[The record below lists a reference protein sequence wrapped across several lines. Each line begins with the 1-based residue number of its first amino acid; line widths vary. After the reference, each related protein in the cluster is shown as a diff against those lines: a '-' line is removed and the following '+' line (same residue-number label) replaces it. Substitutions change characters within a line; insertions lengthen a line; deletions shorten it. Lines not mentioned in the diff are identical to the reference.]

1 MNFGSVQVAIPVTIV
16 LAGQRRAEIP
26 FYRLKQQLT
35 AQEIR
40 CQMTTYWHN
49 SLHSAC
55 SISHPNEVLRR
66 IKKGFRGKPMH
77 SPKRM
82 LFLDLV
88 LSLFRL
94 NGLLIAEG
102 DEMTEALG
110 LTSAR
115 WKVIGVIAL
124 SNSGLTV
131 PGIARVL
138 GQSRQAVQRITDV
151 MATDGL
157 LSYEPNPKHKRSVL
171 VELTEEGKTAYKDLR
186 DVQDPW
192 AIDNTEDIPIEELDG
207 GLRLVR
213 RLIQKFD
220 K

>member
-1 MNFGSVQVAIPVTIV
+1 
-16 LAGQRRAEIP
+16 
-26 FYRLKQQLT
+26 
-35 AQEIR
+35 
-40 CQMTTYWHN
+40 
-49 SLHSAC
+49 
-55 SISHPNEVLRR
+55 
-66 IKKGFRGKPMH
+66 MH

-102 DEMTEALG
+102 DDMNEALG

-157 LSYEPNPKHKRSVL
+157 LSYQSNPKHKRSVL
-171 VELTEEGKTAYKDLR
+171 VVLTEEGKTAYKDLC

-192 AIDNTEDIPIEELDG
+192 AIDNTEDIPIEELDA

>member
-1 MNFGSVQVAIPVTIV
+1 
-16 LAGQRRAEIP
+16 
-26 FYRLKQQLT
+26 
-35 AQEIR
+35 
-40 CQMTTYWHN
+40 
-49 SLHSAC
+49 
-55 SISHPNEVLRR
+55 
-66 IKKGFRGKPMH
+66 MH

-88 LSLFRL
+88 LSVFRL

-102 DEMTEALG
+102 DTMTDKLG

-124 SNSGLTV
+124 SNAGLTV

-138 GQSRQAVQRITDV
+138 GQSRQAVQRLTDV
-151 MATDGL
+151 MVQDGL
-157 LSYEPNPKHKRSVL
+157 LQYESNPKHKRSVL
-171 VELTEEGKTAYKDLR
+171 VTLTESGKDAYHDLR

-192 AIDNTEDIPIEELDG
+192 AIRNTEDIPVEELETA
-207 GLRLVR
+207 LRLVR

>member
-1 MNFGSVQVAIPVTIV
+1 
-16 LAGQRRAEIP
+16 
-26 FYRLKQQLT
+26 
-35 AQEIR
+35 
-40 CQMTTYWHN
+40 
-49 SLHSAC
+49 
-55 SISHPNEVLRR
+55 
-66 IKKGFRGKPMH
+66 MH

-102 DEMTEALG
+102 DDMTEALG

-151 MATDGL
+151 MVTDGL
-157 LSYEPNPKHKRSVL
+157 LSYQSNPKHKRSVL
-171 VELTEEGKTAYKDLR
+171 VVLTEEGKTAYKDLR

-192 AIDNTEDIPIEELDG
+192 AIENTEDIPIDELDA

-213 RLIQKFD
+213 RLIQKVD

>member
-1 MNFGSVQVAIPVTIV
+1 MV
-16 LAGQRRAEIP
+16 
-26 FYRLKQQLT
+26 
-35 AQEIR
+35 
-40 CQMTTYWHN
+40 
-49 SLHSAC
+49 
-55 SISHPNEVLRR
+55 
-66 IKKGFRGKPMH
+66 H

-88 LSLFRL
+88 LSVFRL
-94 NGLLIAEG
+94 NGLLVAEG
-102 DEMTEALG
+102 DKMTANLG

-115 WKVIGVIAL
+115 WKVIGAVAL
-124 SNSGLTV
+124 SSSGLTV

-151 MATDGL
+151 MVADGL
-157 LSYEPNPKHKRSVL
+157 LEYLENPKHKRSAL
-171 VELTEEGKTAYKDLR
+171 VILSEPGREAYQQLR

-192 AIDNTEDIPIEELDG
+192 AIESTEEIPLEELDTA
-207 GLRLVR
+207 LRLVR

>member
-1 MNFGSVQVAIPVTIV
+1 
-16 LAGQRRAEIP
+16 
-26 FYRLKQQLT
+26 
-35 AQEIR
+35 
-40 CQMTTYWHN
+40 
-49 SLHSAC
+49 
-55 SISHPNEVLRR
+55 
-66 IKKGFRGKPMH
+66 MH

-88 LSLFRL
+88 LSVFRL

-102 DEMTEALG
+102 DDMTEALG

-151 MATDGL
+151 MVTDGL
-157 LSYEPNPKHKRSVL
+157 LSYQSNPKHKRSVL
-171 VELTEEGKTAYKDLR
+171 VVLTEEGRAAYKDLR

-192 AIDNTEDIPIEELDG
+192 AIQNTEDIPIEDLDA

>member
-1 MNFGSVQVAIPVTIV
+1 
-16 LAGQRRAEIP
+16 
-26 FYRLKQQLT
+26 
-35 AQEIR
+35 
-40 CQMTTYWHN
+40 
-49 SLHSAC
+49 
-55 SISHPNEVLRR
+55 
-66 IKKGFRGKPMH
+66 MH

-102 DEMTEALG
+102 DDMTEALG

-124 SNSGLTV
+124 SNAGLTV

-151 MATDGL
+151 MVTDGL
-157 LSYEPNPKHKRSVL
+157 LSYHTNPKHKRSVL
-171 VELTEEGKTAYKDLR
+171 VVLTEEGKTAYNALR
-186 DVQDPW
+186 EVQDPW
-192 AIDNTEDIPIEELDG
+192 AIKNTEDIPIEELDA
-207 GLRLVR
+207 GLRLVHK
-213 RLIQKFD
+213 LIQKFD

>member
-1 MNFGSVQVAIPVTIV
+1 
-16 LAGQRRAEIP
+16 
-26 FYRLKQQLT
+26 
-35 AQEIR
+35 
-40 CQMTTYWHN
+40 
-49 SLHSAC
+49 
-55 SISHPNEVLRR
+55 
-66 IKKGFRGKPMH
+66 MH

-151 MATDGL
+151 MVTDGL

-171 VELTEEGKTAYKDLR
+171 VVLTEEGKTAYKDLR

-192 AIDNTEDIPIEELDG
+192 AINNTEDIPIEELDV
-207 GLRLVR
+207 GLRLLR

>member
-1 MNFGSVQVAIPVTIV
+1 
-16 LAGQRRAEIP
+16 
-26 FYRLKQQLT
+26 
-35 AQEIR
+35 
-40 CQMTTYWHN
+40 
-49 SLHSAC
+49 
-55 SISHPNEVLRR
+55 
-66 IKKGFRGKPMH
+66 MH

-88 LSLFRL
+88 LSVFRL

-102 DEMTEALG
+102 DDMTEALG

-151 MATDGL
+151 MVTDGL
-157 LSYEPNPKHKRSVL
+157 LSYHPNPKHKRSVL
-171 VELTEEGKTAYKDLR
+171 VVLTDEGKDAYQNLR

-192 AIDNTEDIPIEELDG
+192 AIKNTEDIPIEELDA

>member
-1 MNFGSVQVAIPVTIV
+1 
-16 LAGQRRAEIP
+16 
-26 FYRLKQQLT
+26 
-35 AQEIR
+35 
-40 CQMTTYWHN
+40 
-49 SLHSAC
+49 
-55 SISHPNEVLRR
+55 
-66 IKKGFRGKPMH
+66 MH

-151 MATDGL
+151 MVTDGL
-157 LSYEPNPKHKRSVL
+157 LSYQSNPKHKRSVL
-171 VELTEEGKTAYKDLR
+171 VVLTEEGKTAYKDLR

-192 AIDNTEDIPIEELDG
+192 AINNTEDIPIEELDV
-207 GLRLVR
+207 GLRLLR

>member
-1 MNFGSVQVAIPVTIV
+1 
-16 LAGQRRAEIP
+16 
-26 FYRLKQQLT
+26 
-35 AQEIR
+35 
-40 CQMTTYWHN
+40 
-49 SLHSAC
+49 
-55 SISHPNEVLRR
+55 
-66 IKKGFRGKPMH
+66 MH

-102 DEMTEALG
+102 DDMTEALG

-151 MATDGL
+151 MATDGY
-157 LSYEPNPKHKRSVL
+157 S
-171 VELTEEGKTAYKDLR
+171 
-186 DVQDPW
+186 
-192 AIDNTEDIPIEELDG
+192 PISPTPSISA
-207 GLRLVR
+207 RC
-213 RLIQKFD
+213 
-220 K
+220 

>member
-1 MNFGSVQVAIPVTIV
+1 
-16 LAGQRRAEIP
+16 
-26 FYRLKQQLT
+26 
-35 AQEIR
+35 
-40 CQMTTYWHN
+40 
-49 SLHSAC
+49 
-55 SISHPNEVLRR
+55 
-66 IKKGFRGKPMH
+66 MH

-102 DEMTEALG
+102 DTMTEALG

-124 SNSGLTV
+124 SNAGLTV

-151 MATDGL
+151 MVNDGL
-157 LSYEPNPKHKRSVL
+157 LSYQSNPKHKRSVL
-171 VELTEEGKTAYKDLR
+171 VVLTKDGKTAYHALR
-186 DVQDPW
+186 EVQDPW
-192 AIDNTEDIPIEELDG
+192 AIENTEDIAIEELDA
-207 GLRLVR
+207 GLRLMHK
-213 RLIQKFD
+213 LIQKFD

>member
-1 MNFGSVQVAIPVTIV
+1 
-16 LAGQRRAEIP
+16 
-26 FYRLKQQLT
+26 
-35 AQEIR
+35 
-40 CQMTTYWHN
+40 
-49 SLHSAC
+49 
-55 SISHPNEVLRR
+55 
-66 IKKGFRGKPMH
+66 MH

-88 LSLFRL
+88 LSIFRL

-102 DEMTEALG
+102 DDMTEALG

-151 MATDGL
+151 MVTDGL
-157 LSYEPNPKHKRSVL
+157 LSYLPNPKHKRSVL
-171 VELTEEGKTAYKDLR
+171 VVLTEDGKDAYQNLR

-192 AIDNTEDIPIEELDG
+192 AIKNTEDIPIEDLDAS
-207 GLRLVR
+207 LRLVR

>member
-1 MNFGSVQVAIPVTIV
+1 
-16 LAGQRRAEIP
+16 
-26 FYRLKQQLT
+26 
-35 AQEIR
+35 
-40 CQMTTYWHN
+40 
-49 SLHSAC
+49 
-55 SISHPNEVLRR
+55 
-66 IKKGFRGKPMH
+66 MH

-88 LSLFRL
+88 LSVFRL

-151 MATDGL
+151 MVTDGL
-157 LSYEPNPKHKRSVL
+157 LSYQSNPKHKRSVL
-171 VELTEEGKTAYKDLR
+171 VVLTEEGRAAYKDLR

-192 AIDNTEDIPIEELDG
+192 AIQNTDDISIEELDA

>member
-1 MNFGSVQVAIPVTIV
+1 
-16 LAGQRRAEIP
+16 
-26 FYRLKQQLT
+26 
-35 AQEIR
+35 
-40 CQMTTYWHN
+40 
-49 SLHSAC
+49 
-55 SISHPNEVLRR
+55 
-66 IKKGFRGKPMH
+66 MH

>member
-1 MNFGSVQVAIPVTIV
+1 
-16 LAGQRRAEIP
+16 
-26 FYRLKQQLT
+26 
-35 AQEIR
+35 
-40 CQMTTYWHN
+40 
-49 SLHSAC
+49 
-55 SISHPNEVLRR
+55 
-66 IKKGFRGKPMH
+66 MH

-88 LSLFRL
+88 LSVFRL

-102 DEMTEALG
+102 DAMTENLG

-124 SNSGLTV
+124 SNAGLTV

-151 MATDGL
+151 MVSDGL
-157 LSYEPNPKHKRSVL
+157 LSYQPNPQHKRSVL
-171 VELTEEGKTAYKDLR
+171 VTLTNEGKNAYNSLR
-186 DVQDPW
+186 EVQDPW
-192 AIDNTEDIPIEELDG
+192 AIESTEELSEEELETA
-207 GLRLVR
+207 LRLVR
-213 RLIQKFD
+213 RLIQRFD

>member
-1 MNFGSVQVAIPVTIV
+1 
-16 LAGQRRAEIP
+16 
-26 FYRLKQQLT
+26 
-35 AQEIR
+35 
-40 CQMTTYWHN
+40 
-49 SLHSAC
+49 
-55 SISHPNEVLRR
+55 
-66 IKKGFRGKPMH
+66 MH

-88 LSLFRL
+88 LSIFRL

-102 DEMTEALG
+102 DDMTETLG

-151 MATDGL
+151 MVTDGL
-157 LSYEPNPKHKRSVL
+157 LSYQSNPKHKRSVL
-171 VELTEEGKTAYKDLR
+171 VVLTEEGRTAYKDLR

-192 AIDNTEDIPIEELDG
+192 AIENTEDIPSEELDA

>member
-1 MNFGSVQVAIPVTIV
+1 
-16 LAGQRRAEIP
+16 
-26 FYRLKQQLT
+26 
-35 AQEIR
+35 
-40 CQMTTYWHN
+40 
-49 SLHSAC
+49 
-55 SISHPNEVLRR
+55 
-66 IKKGFRGKPMH
+66 MH

-88 LSLFRL
+88 LSVFRL

-102 DEMTEALG
+102 DDMTEALG

-151 MATDGL
+151 MVTDGL
-157 LSYEPNPKHKRSVL
+157 LSYQSNPKHKRSVL
-171 VELTEEGKTAYKDLR
+171 VVLTEEGKTAYKDLR

-192 AIDNTEDIPIEELDG
+192 AIENTEDIPIEDLDA